1 MRQITVTA
9 PQGTAAD
16 VAKLAF
22 AVGISQVTV
31 TEKLL
36 VSASGSTTTVD
47 SIQMEVGTPL
57 AKAFVDEFTSKP
69 FFNRDKY
76 AIAVRQPRA
85 IVSREKLSELVRP
98 LVEPSVD
105 IFEEL
110 WQFSQVTYGFVGRIL
125 LGALLLAFGL
135 VEYRLLF
142 IIAGLLFIPLLPL
155 MLSMGFG
162 LWTRQ
167 WRLAT
172 QGLLS
177 LCVATILLIIGGV
190 VVGLL
195 SDPPVRYLEFNSAG
209 TGVLISC
216 VVGIAAGLA
225 TADDVG
231 RREMIGLAATA
242 QVAIVPAWLG
252 LCWVLGFPV
261 LDATPPSRRFLGLL
275 LNIAT
280 IVLASLVTYALIGV
294 KASALKCFK
303 TDALRIRTGP
313 SDIPDIS
320 QKWD

>member
-1 MRQITVTA
+1 MRQVTVTA
-9 PQGTAAD
+9 PQGTGGE
-16 VAKLAF
+16 VAKVAF
-22 AVGISQVTV
+22 DVGISQVTIV
-31 TEKLL
+31 EKLQL
-36 VSASGSTTTVD
+36 SASGSTTKID
-47 SIQMEVGTPL
+47 SIQIEVGTPL
-57 AKAFVDEFTSKP
+57 AKAFVDEFTSQP
-69 FFNRDKY
+69 FFTREKY
-76 AIAVRQPRA
+76 SVAVRQPRA
-85 IVSREKLSELVRP
+85 IVSRGKLSDLVRP

-135 VEYRLLF
+135 AEFRLLF

-155 MLSMGFG
+155 MLSVGFG

-167 WRLAT
+167 WRLAA

-177 LCVATILLIIGGV
+177 LSVATVLLIIGGV
-190 VVGLL
+190 IVGLL
-195 SDPPVRYLEFNSAG
+195 SDPPVRYSEFNSLE
-209 TGVLISC
+209 TGLLISC

-252 LCWVLGFPV
+252 LGWVLGFPV
-261 LDATPPSRRFLGLL
+261 LDPTPASRRFLGLL

-294 KASALKCFK
+294 KGSALKCFK
-303 TDALRIRTGP
+303 TDPATN
-313 SDIPDIS
+313 D
-320 QKWD
+320 